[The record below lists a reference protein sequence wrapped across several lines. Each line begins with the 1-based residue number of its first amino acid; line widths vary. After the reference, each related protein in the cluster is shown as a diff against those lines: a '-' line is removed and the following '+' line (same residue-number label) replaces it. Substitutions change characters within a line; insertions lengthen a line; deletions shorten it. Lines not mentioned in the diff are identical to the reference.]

1 MYKGSPS
8 TMAKDDFDP
17 GQGGGTL
24 PRAMSDAS
32 NDEPQVPEATPSEP
46 ALEVPARRRDRDG
59 DDDDASRKRLLLLVP
74 LVMAAAA
81 IVALVLVGMQDKG
94 VYSKD
99 VDVLLAEKAKF
110 IGKPVRVEGTL
121 VPGSL
126 VKRDTPCEYRFTI
139 EKKGVEIPVRY
150 AKCIVPDTFRDVPG
164 VEVGVTVEGELRED
178 SSLEASAVL
187 AKCPSKYE
195 MKQKAANG
203 EKMPHAGVSDQ
214 PDPRAPTSPAPL

>member
-1 MYKGSPS
+1 MSVRESTEPSSPLDMQHDVAEASPS
-8 TMAKDDFDP
+8 
-17 GQGGGTL
+17 Q
-24 PRAMSDAS
+24 
-32 NDEPQVPEATPSEP
+32 P
-46 ALEVPARRRDRDG
+46 ALEVPQRRRDREADG
-59 DDDDASRKRLLLLVP
+59 DNDAEASRKRLLLLVP

-110 IGKPVRVEGTL
+110 VGKPVRVEGNL
-121 VPGSL
+121 VHGSL
-126 VKRDTPCEYRFTI
+126 VKRETPCEYRFTI

-164 VEVGVTVEGELRED
+164 VEIGVTVEGELLGD
-178 SSLEASAVL
+178 SSLEANAVL

-195 MKQKAANG
+195 MKQKSANG
-203 EKMPHAGVSDQ
+203 EKMPHAGAAL
-214 PDPRAPTSPAPL
+214 PIAPGPAPL